1 MFVFCCCCIRQLFS
15 RSVQTLREE
24 YIMKQDVVREE
35 LEKRSRLLELHL
47 QQQFDE
53 LDLIQQ
59 SKGDLT
65 NKAHQLAEKYEDA
78 VESQERFVIRVERI
92 LFEIQ
97 RRSPVLTDAEKQM
110 AQQLRQLQVE
120 LNTLKRSMESL
131 RRKEQLCAKV
141 SPIAHRHFQVISS
154 AV

>member
-1 MFVFCCCCIRQLFS
+1 MLLDAQLFS

-59 SKGDLT
+59 SKADLT
-65 NKAHQLAEKYEDA
+65 NKAHQLADKYEDA
-78 VESQERFVIRVERI
+78 IESQATFV
-92 LFEIQ
+92 Q
-97 RRSPVLTDAEKQM
+97 RSNSIDIHSLT
-110 AQQLRQLQVE
+110 
-120 LNTLKRSMESL
+120 
-131 RRKEQLCAKV
+131 
-141 SPIAHRHFQVISS
+141 
-154 AV
+154 